1 MARYCLVLLS
11 GNERQQLFM
20 DLSCTFV
27 SFLEIR
33 GGPCNPVRVALNSQT
48 AVFRNA
54 FSKSVYFAIFLQRI
68 VTKTFRTSIQRTSY
82 RLCNWQSASLYIPQR
97 RTFHYNVALF
107 PLWSHC
113 SSGEKRR
120 ALNLCLENSPLAFRI
135 AKSDARSV
143 CRHTR
148 PNSCPAQQSKYVN
161 ILLSSSSLMI
171 SNKKKFTTVRGHL
184 LLLTFASFKWPFSST
199 RHIHAP
205 LMPVTELPANLHWFT
220 PLTFL
225 ISRKAILPLPE
236 LLQAEN
242 VARHWVDRA
251 VSHTSASTVEV
262 QQDIIEHMDEYQ
274 NKHINKQ
281 RLALRQARKQG
292 INTQEN

>member
-148 PNSCPAQQSKYVN
+148 PNSCPAQQPESKYVN
-161 ILLSSSSLMI
+161 IHLSSSSLMI
-171 SNKKKFTTVRGHL
+171 SNTNKIHNSERTSFAPDVRVVQVTFLIHAAYSRSSHACHWITSKSPLIHAAHIFDFSQGDFTFTW
-184 LLLTFASFKWPFSST
+184 TFTGGKCCSTLSRQGSVSHKCFNCWSST
-199 RHIHAP
+199 RYYRAHGR
-205 LMPVTELPANLHWFT
+205 V
-220 PLTFL
+220 
-225 ISRKAILPLPE
+225 SK
-236 LLQAEN
+236 QA
-242 VARHWVDRA
+242 H
-251 VSHTSASTVEV
+251 
-262 QQDIIEHMDEYQ
+262 Q
-274 NKHINKQ
+274 
-281 RLALRQARKQG
+281 
-292 INTQEN
+292 